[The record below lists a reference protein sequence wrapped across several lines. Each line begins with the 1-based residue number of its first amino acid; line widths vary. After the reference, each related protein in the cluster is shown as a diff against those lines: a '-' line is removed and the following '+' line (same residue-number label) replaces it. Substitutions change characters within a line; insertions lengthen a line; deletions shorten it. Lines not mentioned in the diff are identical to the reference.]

1 MDSQSL
7 ERKDGRTTL
16 GRYDQ
21 TFACKQMRIA
31 FDIDDTL
38 LVPSVATGF
47 GNDTPNY
54 DTVAIYKWFQA
65 QGHEMFLW
73 SGSGVDWATTW
84 GEKLGLQPFTVIRK
98 EKQEKMDIAFDDCD
112 VDLAKVNVKVKR
124 VNNSQSRAEWNKTK
138 RPS

>member
-1 MDSQSL
+1 M
-7 ERKDGRTTL
+7 K
-16 GRYDQ
+16 
-21 TFACKQMRIA
+21 IA

-54 DTVAIYKWFQA
+54 DTVALFKWFQE

-73 SGSGVDWATTW
+73 SGSGNDWATTW
-84 GEKLGLQPFTVIRK
+84 GDKLGLQPFTVVRK
-98 EKQEKMDIAFDDCD
+98 EKYVRDGVVVMDIAFDDCD

-124 VNNSQSRAEWNKTK
+124 TNNRISRAEWNQTK
-138 RPS
+138 QP